1 MPAEARFA
9 SVRLVVFDL
18 DGTLIDSIGD
28 IASAANQSLI
38 EACGEGARLSQDV
51 VRGFVGGGARLL
63 IERCVEAAG
72 QSRDQVG
79 RIFDRFLVIYA
90 SRLTETTRLYS
101 GMKEALDH
109 LEGFARLA
117 ILTNKPGGMSRTIV
131 QDLGLLG
138 RFIAVIGGDDLKSK
152 KPDPE
157 GFLRIAAQAGLRPG
171 ETALVGDSAV
181 DMLTARNAGAM
192 AVGALWGYDREG
204 VLRERPDLAV
214 EKPSD
219 LASLIGGAQGAAPP

>member
-1 MPAEARFA
+1 MAVEMPFD

-18 DGTLIDSIGD
+18 DGTLVDSIGD
-28 IASAANQSLI
+28 IASATNQSLI
-38 EACGEGARLSQDV
+38 EAYGEGARLSQDV
-51 VRGFVGGGARLL
+51 VRGFVGSGARLL

-72 QSRDQVG
+72 QSRDHVG
-79 RIFDRFLVIYA
+79 RIFDRFLVIYG

-109 LEGFARLA
+109 LAGSARLA

-157 GFLRIAAQAGLRPG
+157 GFLKIAAQAGLRAE

-181 DMLTARNAGAM
+181 DILTARNAGAM
-192 AVGALWGYDREG
+192 AVGVLWGYDREG
-204 VLRERPDLAV
+204 VLRERPDLLV
-214 EKPSD
+214 ESPSE
-219 LASLIGGAQGAAPP
+219 LASLVGAAKR

>member
-1 MPAEARFA
+1 MAVEMPFD

-18 DGTLIDSIGD
+18 DGTLVDSIGD
-28 IASAANQSLI
+28 IASATNQSLI
-38 EACGEGARLSQDV
+38 EAYGEDARLSQDV

-63 IERCVEAAG
+63 IDRCVEAAG
-72 QSRDQVG
+72 QARDHAG
-79 RIFDRFLVIYA
+79 RVFDRFLVIYG

-109 LEGFARLA
+109 LEGTARLA
-117 ILTNKPGGMSRTIV
+117 VLTNKPGGMSRTIV

-157 GFLRIAAQAGLRPG
+157 GLLKIAAQAGLRAE

-181 DMLTARNAGAM
+181 DILTARNAGVM
-192 AVGALWGYDREG
+192 AVGVLWGYDREG
-204 VLRERPDLAV
+204 VLRERPDLVV
-214 EKPSD
+214 ERPSE
-219 LASLIGGAQGAAPP
+219 LASLVGGALGAAKR